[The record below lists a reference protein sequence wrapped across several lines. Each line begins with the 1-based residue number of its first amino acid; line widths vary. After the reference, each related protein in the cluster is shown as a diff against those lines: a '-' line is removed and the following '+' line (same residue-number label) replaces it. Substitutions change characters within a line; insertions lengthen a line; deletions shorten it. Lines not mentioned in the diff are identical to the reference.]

1 MGSQVMEIVVWV
13 LSIIIVSVFLGM
25 MFQVLRGVFDGYM
38 DRWEEKYLVNK
49 KAEYLEENIL
59 SVNDPLPGE
68 EEIDDDWDDD
78 DDDDYPEPN
87 DNLRRAAE
95 RYKDVID
102 KTYDAARPYYGDL
115 DEDDP
120 LPGEEEIDD
129 EDDPFNDPDVLDFL
143 ERADEPGPWD
153 EQYDKS
159 YTVGGLSADKDRDF
173 MKFQNKMDERDKQ
186 LGGDS
191 DNNVDDEKEE

>member
-13 LSIIIVSVFLGM
+13 FSIVIVSTFLGM
-25 MFQVLRGVFDGYM
+25 IFQVLRGVFDGYT
-38 DRWEEKYLVNK
+38 DRWEENYLVNK

-68 EEIDDDWDDD
+68 DEMDD
-78 DDDDYPEPN
+78 E
-87 DNLRRAAE
+87 
-95 RYKDVID
+95 
-102 KTYDAARPYYGDL
+102 G
-115 DEDDP
+115 
-120 LPGEEEIDD
+120 EIDD
-129 EDDPFNDPDVLDFL
+129 EDDWVNDPDVQAFL
-143 ERADEPGPWD
+143 EWVDEPGDWD

-173 MKFQNKMDERDKQ
+173 MKFQNKMDEQDKQ
-186 LGGDS
+186 LRGDS

>member
-68 EEIDDDWDDD
+68 EEIDD
-78 DDDDYPEPN
+78 
-87 DNLRRAAE
+87 
-95 RYKDVID
+95 
-102 KTYDAARPYYGDL
+102 
-115 DEDDP
+115 
-120 LPGEEEIDD
+120 
-129 EDDPFNDPDVLDFL
+129 EDDPFNDPDVQAFL
-143 ERADEPGPWD
+143 EHVDEPGPWD

>member
-68 EEIDDDWDDD
+68 EEIDD
-78 DDDDYPEPN
+78 
-87 DNLRRAAE
+87 
-95 RYKDVID
+95 
-102 KTYDAARPYYGDL
+102 
-115 DEDDP
+115 
-120 LPGEEEIDD
+120 
-129 EDDPFNDPDVLDFL
+129 EDDPFNDPDVQAFL
-143 ERADEPGPWD
+143 EAQDEPGPWD

>member
-13 LSIIIVSVFLGM
+13 LSIIIVSAFLGM

-68 EEIDDDWDDD
+68 EEIDD
-78 DDDDYPEPN
+78 
-87 DNLRRAAE
+87 
-95 RYKDVID
+95 
-102 KTYDAARPYYGDL
+102 
-115 DEDDP
+115 
-120 LPGEEEIDD
+120 
-129 EDDPFNDPDVLDFL
+129 EDDPFDDPDVQAFL
-143 ERADEPGPWD
+143 EAQDEPGPWD

-159 YTVGGLSADKDRDF
+159 YTVGGLTADKDRDF